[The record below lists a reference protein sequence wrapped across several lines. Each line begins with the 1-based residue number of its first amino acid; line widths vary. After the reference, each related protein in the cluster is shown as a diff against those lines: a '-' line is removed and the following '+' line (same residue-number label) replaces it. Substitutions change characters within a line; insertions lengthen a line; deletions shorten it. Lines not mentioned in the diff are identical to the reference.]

1 MKTRILGIVLTA
13 VLALGGAVLLTG
25 YVRSADARALA
36 GAQPVHAYI
45 AARAIPKGTAADAI
59 QAYLQVKDVPA
70 AAAVTGRVTNLA
82 QLDGLTT
89 NSPIEAGEQLLRA
102 RFSSPAAVAAQSAT
116 PLPDGLQAVTV
127 KLPLE
132 QAVGGSLTAG
142 DLVGVVITDG
152 GSVNDALA
160 KQSLRKVLVLD
171 VKDGA
176 TLAKSDT
183 TSTTAGA
190 QAPDVQLVTL
200 ALSGQ
205 DATKLVWGQ
214 KWGVVWLSRETDS
227 SKDGTSTVKR
237 GSCTTTCTTVHP

>member
-1 MKTRILGIVLTA
+1 MKTRIIGIVLTA

-45 AARAIPKGTAADAI
+45 AAQTIPKGTAADAI
-59 QAYLQVKDVPA
+59 QGYLQVKDVPA
-70 AAAVTGRVTNLA
+70 AAAVAGRVTNLA

-89 NSPIEAGEQLLRA
+89 NSAIEAGEQLLRA
-102 RFSSPAAVAAQSAT
+102 RFSSPASVAAQAGT
-116 PLPDGLQAVTV
+116 PLPAGMQAVTV

-132 QAVGGSLTAG
+132 QAVGGTLKAG
-142 DLVGVVITDG
+142 DLAGVVITDG
-152 GSVNDALA
+152 GGVNDALA
-160 KQSLRKVLVLD
+160 KQSLHKVLVLG

-176 TLAKSDT
+176 TVAKPDT
-183 TSTTAGA
+183 TGT

-205 DATKLVWGQ
+205 DATELVWGQ
-214 KWGVVWLSRETDS
+214 KWGVVWLSLETAG

-237 GSCTTTCTTVHP
+237 GACTSTCTAVHP